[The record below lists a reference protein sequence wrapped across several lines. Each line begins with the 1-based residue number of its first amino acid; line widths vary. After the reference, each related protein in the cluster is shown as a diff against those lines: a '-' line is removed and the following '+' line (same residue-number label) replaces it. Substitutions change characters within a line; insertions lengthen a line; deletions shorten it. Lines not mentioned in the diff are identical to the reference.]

1 MLTYA
6 VFGGT
11 SCEAGTE
18 GKCEACRI
26 DASGM
31 QLTFLLNQN
40 NYSQETAEAWE
51 AKVYIRN
58 WKSFNKALDNGYHTD
73 LDGPTEGLDYN
84 QDLIANIQ
92 KVLKD
97 NPDMIKVK
105 GDCLA
110 ERSIE
115 DNIVLETQQNSSVA
129 VISYILMF
137 FYLSIAIGYFPSAM
151 HMKFGLGLAGIGV
164 VIGALLVSIGITFY
178 WN

>member
-1 MLTYA
+1 
-6 VFGGT
+6 
-11 SCEAGTE
+11 
-18 GKCEACRI
+18 
-26 DASGM
+26 M

-58 WKSFNKALDNGYHTD
+58 WKSFNKALGNGYHTD

-105 GDCLA
+105 GDYLA

-137 FYLSIAIGYFPSAM
+137 FYLSVAIGYFPSAM

>member
-1 MLTYA
+1 
-6 VFGGT
+6 
-11 SCEAGTE
+11 
-18 GKCEACRI
+18 
-26 DASGM
+26 M

-51 AKVYIRN
+51 AKVFIRN

-73 LDGPTEGLDYN
+73 LDGPTADLDYN

-105 GDCLA
+105 GDYLA

-115 DNIVLETQQNSSVA
+115 DNIVLETQQNSS
-129 VISYILMF
+129 
-137 FYLSIAIGYFPSAM
+137 G
-151 HMKFGLGLAGIGV
+151 
-164 VIGALLVSIGITFY
+164 TRR
-178 WN
+178 